1 MGDTK
6 KRLLVIEDDPA
17 LMELMLDYCEI
28 IDCAPLPAETGGE
41 GLAKASAEK
50 PDAIT
55 VDHRLPDMTGLDV
68 IKRLKADPATKD
80 IPVVFLSA
88 DAKLH
93 ETEAKHL
100 GAFGVLLKPVSPAA
114 LRTLLVGALGD
125 W

>member
-6 KRLLVIEDDPA
+6 KMLLVIEDDPA

-28 IDCAPLPAETGGE
+28 IDCAPLPAENGGD
-41 GLAKASAEK
+41 GLAKAVAEK

-55 VDHRLPDMTGLDV
+55 VDHRLPDMTGLEV
-68 IKRLKADPATKD
+68 IKRLKSDPATRD

-93 ETEAKHL
+93 ETEAKAL

-114 LRTLLVGALGD
+114 LRAVLVEALGE